1 MQTITTTDIK
11 ELKKLFSGKVR
22 DIYEVKADQWL
33 IVTTDRISAF
43 DVVFAEGIPLKGVY
57 LNRIANHWFKT
68 IKSIKNHIISYTP
81 EIELPFL
88 KKYPGIAERS
98 ILVTKMNRLPIE
110 CVVRGYLFGSVWEEY
125 QTKGTAGGIKLR
137 KGIALAGKLETPI
150 FTPSTKAEEGHD
162 ENINTEEFLK
172 ITGKAI
178 GEKIIASSLALYTMA
193 RDKMEKQG
201 IILADTKFEFGL
213 NAQGEVCLVDEALTP
228 DSSRYWVG
236 SSYRVGDSPESFD
249 KQFVR
254 DYLLSIK
261 WNKTPPAPALP
272 SDIIEKT
279 RVKYEQI
286 ADIIEKVR

>member
-22 DIYEVKADQWL
+22 DMYEVKADQWL

-68 IKSIKNHIISYTP
+68 ITSIKNHIVSYTP

-125 QTKGTAGGIKLR
+125 QKKGTAGGIALS
-137 KGIALAGKLETPI
+137 KGIALAGKLKSPI

-178 GEKIIASSLALYTMA
+178 GEKIIASSLSLYTMA

-213 NAQGEVCLVDEALTP
+213 DAQGEVCLVDEALTP

-236 SSYRVGDSPESFD
+236 SSYRVGESPESFD

-279 RVKYEQI
+279 RAKYEQI

>member
-43 DVVFAEGIPLKGVY
+43 DVVFAEGIPMKGVY

-68 IKSIKNHIISYTP
+68 ITSIKNHILSYTP

-125 QTKGTAGGIKLR
+125 QKKGTAGGIALS
-137 KGIALAGKLETPI
+137 KGIALAGKLESPI

-162 ENINTEEFLK
+162 ENIDTEEFLK
-172 ITGKAI
+172 ITGKTI
-178 GEKIIASSLALYTMA
+178 GEKIIASSLSLYTMA

-213 NAQGEVCLVDEALTP
+213 DAQGEVGLVDEALTP

-261 WNKTPPAPALP
+261 WNKNPPAPALP

-279 RVKYEQI
+279 RSKYEQI